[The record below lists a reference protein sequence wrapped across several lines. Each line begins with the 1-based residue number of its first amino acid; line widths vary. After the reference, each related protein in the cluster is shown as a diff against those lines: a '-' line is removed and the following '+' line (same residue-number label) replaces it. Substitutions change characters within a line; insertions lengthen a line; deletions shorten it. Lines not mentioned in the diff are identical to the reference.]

1 MLPEPYFQTEN
12 GVLYHGDCL
21 FILPHLGPVDLIL
34 TDPPYGCK
42 NNCDYTRF
50 SGGLSES
57 RNYGKQIFGDEKPF
71 DPSPFLGFS
80 GVILFGYQFFADK
93 LPPGTILIWNKKR
106 ESQLGSFLSDCEL
119 AWKKGGS
126 GCYLFPLVWHGF
138 DREVE
143 RGKTLHPTQK
153 PVALFLWCLELS
165 KTTGTVCDPYFGS
178 GTTGV
183 ACERLGRKWIGIEI
197 EEKYCEIAAKRIQA
211 ENRQLKIPGV

>member
-126 GCYLFPLVWHGF
+126 GCYL
-138 DREVE
+138 
-143 RGKTLHPTQK
+143 
-153 PVALFLWCLELS
+153 PVSLAR
-165 KTTGTVCDPYFGS
+165 V
-178 GTTGV
+178 
-183 ACERLGRKWIGIEI
+183 
-197 EEKYCEIAAKRIQA
+197 
-211 ENRQLKIPGV
+211 